1 MTLIEL
7 HVKALKPLQD
17 DKSFRTA
24 KLNQCQSNIGKMQFG
39 RLITFLSLLKVTYPH
54 IEGWGRSE
62 VVKTPDGKTKII
74 YSSIRE
80 YLAMV
85 LFEKTKDSN
94 PPVFTDEQVTHR
106 ASTYLFC
113 CFVSFQS
120 YSIVQFCP

>member
-7 HVKALKPLQD
+7 HVKALKLLQD

-62 VVKTPDGKTKII
+62 VVKTPDGKTKIRLLDYDSLNDRALLGKNLKI
-74 YSSIRE
+74 NLKLNRATGIPEKYS
-80 YLAMV
+80 
-85 LFEKTKDSN
+85 F
-94 PPVFTDEQVTHR
+94 
-106 ASTYLFC
+106 
-113 CFVSFQS
+113 
-120 YSIVQFCP
+120 